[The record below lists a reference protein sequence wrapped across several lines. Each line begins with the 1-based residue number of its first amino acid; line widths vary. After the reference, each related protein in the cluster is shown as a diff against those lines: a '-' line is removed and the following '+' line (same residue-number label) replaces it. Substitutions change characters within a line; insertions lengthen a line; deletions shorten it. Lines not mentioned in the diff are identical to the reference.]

1 MKCQDIENLL
11 SQYIEN
17 DLSKDDYN
25 NISSH
30 LKTCKPC
37 QQLKDSMEQLISSL
51 PDLEED
57 VPFFLKN
64 RLYYIPESLETERER
79 NWSHFKWIAAT
90 VGSIILFLNLFYFTD
105 IYPSA
110 NKVLHTVV
118 SDIQRIAVE
127 TGSFFEKIK
136 ETRELYSFI
145 DTDSLLKEETK
156 KQKKKNDDIKGKGGK
171 DG

>member
-1 MKCQDIENLL
+1 MKCQDVENLL

-25 NISSH
+25 IISTH

-37 QQLKDSMEQLISSL
+37 QQLKDSIEQLISSL

-64 RLYYIPESLETERER
+64 RLYYIPESLKTERER

-156 KQKKKNDDIKGKGGK
+156 KEIKKNDGIKGKGGK